1 MRTAN
6 YKYGLSKMATRLTKS
21 QNLMDGVTG
30 QMFWSTSIYD
40 TTLEQYSN
48 IERTKN
54 YNYLIKGYQGGNIK
68 VSADLEA
75 IFLQIKQEYQEA
87 IFEDYTVN
95 ISRMGKIMQFDNEK
109 KIITSYLIA
118 YKSTMTMFI
127 SLEIKERF
135 NNFFKSKRIGIK
147 KNKEDQIKE
156 IEKKIKS
163 LDNKINKNIGL
174 LEQGKQE
181 NKNISVDEH
190 IISTGL
196 AFEPAIQINM
206 NTTLSQY
213 IVYIKKAT
221 ERIKAIKEQQLKR
234 RKNGK

>member
-1 MRTAN
+1 MSGA
-6 YKYGLSKMATRLTKS
+6 
-21 QNLMDGVTG
+21 TG
-30 QMFWSTSIYD
+30 QIFWSTSIHD

-48 IERTKN
+48 IERTNN
-54 YNYLIKGYQGGNIK
+54 YNFLIKGYQGGVLK
-68 VSADLEA
+68 VNADLEA
-75 IFLQIKQEYQEA
+75 IFLQIKQDYQEQ
-87 IFEDYTVN
+87 IFDDYTVN
-95 ISRMGKIMQFDNEK
+95 ISRMGKVMQYDNEK
-109 KIITSYLIA
+109 KIITSYLIL
-118 YKSTMTMFI
+118 YQSTMTMFI
-127 SLEIKERF
+127 SKEVKDRF
-135 NNFFKSKRIGIK
+135 NNFFRSKRIAIK
-147 KNKEDQIKE
+147 AKKEDQIKE

-174 LEQGKQE
+174 LEDGKKE
-181 NKNISVDEH
+181 NKSISVDEH